1 MIRLHTHPFS
11 TFARRVSIA
20 LIEKRIPYEPII
32 VDLAKRA
39 HRKPEFLAINPY
51 SRVPALEEDGFVLFE
66 SSAIL
71 QYIEATNPT
80 PALVPDDAKGRA
92 LVDMHMRLCD
102 GQMAGPT
109 GTIIF
114 QKRFIPEARW
124 DLAGIA
130 KAQTEINKHLVILSG
145 QLGDHEYLVSNRY
158 SLADIAYIPFIEFLG
173 MMEVSVPD
181 NIAAWSTRLLAR
193 PSSVETKPAQ

>member
-20 LIEKRIPYEPII
+20 LIEKRIPYEPVI

-71 QYIEATNPT
+71 QYIEATNPR
-80 PALVPDDAKGRA
+80 RA

-114 QKRFIPEARW
+114 QKRFMPEARW